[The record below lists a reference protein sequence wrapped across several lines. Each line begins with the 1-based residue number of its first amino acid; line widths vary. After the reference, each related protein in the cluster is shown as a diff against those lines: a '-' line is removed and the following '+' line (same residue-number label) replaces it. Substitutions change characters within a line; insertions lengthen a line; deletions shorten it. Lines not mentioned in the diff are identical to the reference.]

1 MAQATRARDT
11 DVLVQA
17 GVFIALS
24 TLALTASFLGLVGLL
39 TGSVTGIENRLP
51 YYVLG
56 LALAFVGAIV
66 AFEREYHDGSV
77 VIRLAAI
84 AAACTFLLVVLA
96 GEGVAFL
103 VQQPETVVSSQSL
116 FYFLAAGLIGT
127 GLGYVGM
134 RHWEDLGVV
143 DGTRL

>member
-1 MAQATRARDT
+1 MAQATRARDR

-17 GVFIALS
+17 GVFILLS
-24 TLALTASFLGLVGLL
+24 TVALTASFLGLVGLV
-39 TGSVTGIENRLP
+39 TGGVTGIENRLP

-66 AFEREYHDGSV
+66 GFEREYHDGSV
-77 VIRLAAI
+77 VIRLAAL
-84 AAACTFLLVVLA
+84 AAAVTFVVVLFA
-96 GEGVAFL
+96 GEGVTFML
-103 VQQPETVVSSQSL
+103 QQPETVVSSQSL

-134 RHWEDLGVV
+134 RHWEDLALG
-143 DGTRL
+143 GTKL

>member
-1 MAQATRARDT
+1 MAQATRTRDT

-17 GVFIALS
+17 AVFILLS

-56 LALAFVGAIV
+56 LGLAFVGAIV
-66 AFEREYHDGSV
+66 ALEREHHDGRI

-84 AAACTFLLVVLA
+84 AAALTFALVVLA
-96 GEGVAFL
+96 GEGVAFM
-103 VQQPETVVSSQSL
+103 VQRPETVVSSQSL

-134 RHWEDLGVV
+134 RHWEDISVGR
-143 DGTRL
+143 GTGL